1 MSHRHM
7 WPVDK
12 EIGQLVIFQSLM
24 KKLEIK
30 VNILI
35 RQKMHVGDNFW
46 ANDLLNVA
54 ARP

>member
-1 MSHRHM
+1 M